1 MAIKK
6 IHSPLRL
13 KQVVEYIDSVLPTLT
28 YDQLLTV
35 SMPQLDQTWRSWLTA
50 STYNTVHGLD
60 QFMYS
65 TFIPGTTA
73 AFGEFISRYP
83 TRRIRVSRSDFI
95 LTKILS
101 RTYERLVVDLEDGP
115 LLFNDCLIVSFPF
128 SGNGSL
134 YPDID
139 LILDQADALGV
150 PVFVDAAYFGIS
162 HGIDYPLDR
171 TCVQDVAF
179 SLSKNLAGDPLRLG
193 IRFTKNKV
201 DDGASAALLGGDI
214 FDRLGAAISIKLLEK
229 YPHDWLIKQL
239 MPHNEIICG
248 CYNLRPS
255 NTLTITLGR
264 SAYYAEYNRGDYTRV
279 VISDELSK
287 RA

>member
-1 MAIKK
+1 MKK

-13 KQVVEYIDSVLPTLT
+13 KQVVEYIDSILSTLT
-28 YDQLLTV
+28 YDQLLKV
-35 SMPQLDQTWRSWLTA
+35 SMLQLDQTWRTWLTA
-50 STYNTVHGLD
+50 STYNTVNGLD
-60 QFMYS
+60 KFTHS

-83 TRRIRVSRSDFI
+83 NRRIRVSRSDFV

-134 YPDID
+134 YPDVD
-139 LILDQADALGV
+139 LVLDQADALGV
-150 PVFVDAAYFGIS
+150 PVFIDAAYFGIS
-162 HGIDYPLDR
+162 HGVDYPLNR
-171 TCVQDVAF
+171 ACVQDIAF

-193 IRFTKNKV
+193 IRFTKHKV

-214 FDRLGAAISIKLLEK
+214 FDRLGAAISIKLLER
-229 YPHDWLIKQL
+229 YPHDWLVELL
-239 MPHNEIICG
+239 MPYNEIICG
-248 CYNLRPS
+248 CHNLRPT
-255 NTLTITLGR
+255 NTLTITLGS
-264 SAYYAEYNRGDYTRV
+264 SAYYAEYSRGDYTRV
-279 VISDELSK
+279 VISDELSS